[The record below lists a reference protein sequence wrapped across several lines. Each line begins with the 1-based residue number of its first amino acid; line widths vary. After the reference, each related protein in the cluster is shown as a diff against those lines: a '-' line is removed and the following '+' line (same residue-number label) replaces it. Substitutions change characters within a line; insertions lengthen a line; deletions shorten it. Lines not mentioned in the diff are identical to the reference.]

1 MNYPFNC
8 IARSRRFAGSRISLS
23 ALFFITNLPLTMR
36 QREISKR
43 WKLFDKLGFIILPY
57 RMPVLT
63 YHLHLNKLHLPWK
76 SFPLPFVLWEQ

>member
-43 WKLFDKLGFIILPY
+43 WELFDKLEFDSPS
-57 RMPVLT
+57 
-63 YHLHLNKLHLPWK
+63 N
-76 SFPLPFVLWEQ
+76 